1 MQYHV
6 MSISLILCTF
16 AAATAAQPTGNKL
29 PYAITSTQQ
38 SACYNDFAA
47 IPCPE
52 KGQPYYGQD
61 AQAGKPG
68 ARLTVSS
75 DGLTVQ
81 DDSTGLTWQRSPDT
95 NGDQQ
100 ISPTD
105 KLSWAQAQRRPAELN
120 AARHAGFADWRLPTI
135 KELYSLINFNGTDP
149 GPNASSTQLTPFM
162 DTRYFQF
169 SYGQASQGERL
180 IDAQY
185 ASKTLYA
192 NSNWIGSK
200 KLFGVNFA
208 DGRIKGYDLKL
219 PGGAE
224 KTFFVLCVR
233 GNPAYGE
240 NDWVATDGNTV
251 TDRATGLMWSRAD
264 SAVGMSWQQALAW
277 TQEKNA
283 QQYLGYSDWRL
294 PDAKE
299 LQSMV
304 DYTRSPDSSQ
314 SAAISPLFQI
324 TAVTNEAGQ
333 QDYPAF
339 WSSTTHA
346 NPYSGAS
353 AVYVSL
359 GRSMGKMHGHW
370 FDVHGAGAQR
380 SDPKTGSPAFY
391 PHGRGPQGDA
401 IHILNFVRLV
411 RTVNP
416 L

>member
-1 MQYHV
+1 MQHHV
-6 MSISLILCTF
+6 MSISLFLCTI
-16 AAATAAQPTGNKL
+16 AAATAAQQTVNKL
-29 PYAITSTQQ
+29 PYVITSTQQ
-38 SACYNDFAA
+38 SACYNDFSA

-61 AQAGKPG
+61 AQSGKPS
-68 ARLTVSS
+68 AHLTVGS

-100 ISPTD
+100 LSRAD
-105 KLSWAQAQRRPAELN
+105 KLTWEQAQRRPAELN
-120 AARHAGFADWRLPTI
+120 AARHAGFTDWRLPTI

-149 GPNASSTQLTPFM
+149 GPNALSTQLTPFM
-162 DTRYFQF
+162 DTRYFHF
-169 SYGQASQGERL
+169 GYGQPSQGERI

-185 ASKTLYA
+185 VSKTLYA
-192 NSNWIGSK
+192 NSNWRGSK

-208 DGRIKGYDLKL
+208 DGRIKGYDLKM

-233 GNPAYGE
+233 GNPAYGQ
-240 NDWVATDGNTV
+240 NDWGATDGDTV

-277 TQEKNA
+277 AQEKNA

-304 DYTRSPDSSQ
+304 DYARSPDSSQ
-314 SAAISPLFQI
+314 SAAISPLFYS

-346 NPYSGAS
+346 NPYSGAN
-353 AVYVSL
+353 AVYVSF
-359 GRSMGKMHGHW
+359 GRSLGKMHGNW
-370 FDVHGAGAQR
+370 VDVHGAGAQR
-380 SDPKTGSPAFY
+380 SDPKTGSPALY
-391 PHGRGPQGDA
+391 PNGRGPQGDA
-401 IHILNFVRLV
+401 IHINNFVRLV
-411 RTVNP
+411 RSTGP
-416 L
+416 